1 MAKLRATNIEPQSGT
16 NLTLGA
22 SGDAVTFASTEI
34 KANTVKDAGGNT
46 LWTSDGS
53 GTLSSINSALQGGGL
68 TLITTQTV
76 TSASS
81 QINFSSG
88 IDSTYDE
95 YIFILNNIDYSTG
108 GAESTVNFS
117 TDAGSSWPDKT
128 TTMIQSYHSETS
140 TDTILHYATAE
151 DRAISAQGQKLENY
165 AGNSQNNCS
174 AGVLHL
180 FQPSSTTSYKQFYSR
195 FNVKREDGYTGDYH
209 MAGYLLTASP
219 IVYVRFEP
227 TAGTVTGIYQMYGVS

>member
-76 TSASS
+76 TSEASEV
-81 QINFSSG
+81 NFSSG

-95 YIFILNNIDYSTG
+95 YMFISEIIYSSGPAWTDIQFYIDAATT
-108 GAESTVNFS
+108 AVT
-117 TDAGSSWPDKT
+117 KT
-128 TTMIQSYHSETS
+128 TTTFHTYQSEAA
-140 TDTILHYATAE
+140 DDKILQYASAE
-151 DRAISAQGQKLENY
+151 DEANSTNAQKIDNY
-165 AGNSQNNCS
+165 VGSIANAQSC
-174 AGVLHL
+174 GVMQL
-180 FQPSSTTSYKQFYSR
+180 FQPSSSTVHKQFISR
-195 FNVKREDGYTGDYH
+195 QTLKRHDVYT
-209 MAGYLLTASP
+209 AGFHAAGNLMTTSP
-219 IVYVRFEP
+219 IVYVRYVP
-227 TAGTVTGIYQMYGVS
+227 NTGTIRGIFKMYGVS